1 MILLISSLTIFLFR
15 KEIFKDKKK
24 TKEDSEI
31 VIKKKDKQSSSE
43 TIFKVD
49 IKGQVINPGIYSL
62 KEGSRVIDVIE
73 ASGGLTENA
82 NTTVI
87 NLSKK
92 IEDEMV
98 IIIYS
103 NEEVNN
109 FSKTKEIEKQVKDLV
124 AKSVNTLFKTL
135 WQRRNFY
142 EDEIKR

>member
-15 KEIFKDKKK
+15 KDIFKSRKKDKKEE
-24 TKEDSEI
+24 TEV
-31 VIKKKDKQSSSE
+31 VIKKKEKQASSE
-43 TIFKVD
+43 IYFKVD
-49 IKGQVINPGIYSL
+49 IKGQVNNPGIYSL

-109 FSKTKEIEKQVKDLV
+109 F
-124 AKSVNTLFKTL
+124 KS
-135 WQRRNFY
+135 
-142 EDEIKR
+142 